1 MSQNDSLMPQSL
13 EKIITNKETKVYSF
27 DYYGLINP
35 GSLKTINNA
44 CRKLSSI

>member
-1 MSQNDSLMPQSL
+1 MSQNDSLIPQSL

>member
-1 MSQNDSLMPQSL
+1 MNQNDLLTDPILGKVVSANNS
-13 EKIITNKETKVYSF
+13 EIITF

-44 CRKLSSI
+44 CKKLSNI